1 MRNYPFLLLL
11 ILCLTGCTLV
21 GVSSD
26 DDASSLTPLS
36 NSSVANSRNFSSRSS
51 EAHSVDTRYNMEG
64 KDSITEAKISYRKA
78 SGILTMDFDFAVYD
92 SSWKT
97 LKRSGDASVD
107 FYLISGAGKTKE
119 NPSKTF
125 SWRDLNDYPF
135 GYFDDEVRHYR
146 YSETCSVRYDGLDGM
161 AVDYES
167 NTVAGFKFEIQFE
180 FVPRFDYMDLFESNP
195 IICSFPFVFSL
206 VAGDCELISPPLCNP
221 GFVD

>member
-1 MRNYPFLLLL
+1 MHYRTTIVL
-11 ILCLTGCTLV
+11 IAFVASGCHSLDSSNATLPLPSISGSSSTG
-21 GVSSD
+21 SRR
-26 DDASSLTPLS
+26 
-36 NSSVANSRNFSSRSS
+36 SSVTSST
-51 EAHSVDTRYNMEG
+51 DTRYNMEG
-64 KDSITEAKISYRKA
+64 RDSITEAKISYRKA

-107 FYLISGAGKTKE
+107 FYLISGAGKTKD

-180 FVPRFDYMDLFESNP
+180 FVPHFDHVDLFESNP
-195 IICSFPFVFSL
+195 IICTFPFVFSL
-206 VAGDCELISPPLCNP
+206 EAGDCELISPPLCNP
-221 GFVD
+221 GFAD

>member
-1 MRNYPFLLLL
+1 MHYRTTIVL
-11 ILCLTGCTLV
+11 IAFVASGCHSLDSSNAAITLPSISGSSSTGFHR
-21 GVSSD
+21 
-26 DDASSLTPLS
+26 
-36 NSSVANSRNFSSRSS
+36 SSVTSST
-51 EAHSVDTRYNMEG
+51 DTRYNMEG

-107 FYLISGAGKTKE
+107 FYLISGAGKAQS
-119 NPSKTF
+119 NPTETF

-167 NTVAGFKFEIQFE
+167 NTIAGFKFEIQFQ
-180 FVPRFDYMDLFESNP
+180 FVPHFDHMDIPESNP
-195 IICSFPFVFSL
+195 IICTFPFAFSL
-206 VAGDCELISPPLCNP
+206 VAGDCELISPTLCNP
-221 GFVD
+221 GFAD